1 MDYYTFKAKKNYNSV
16 YLFLKEKQF
25 SEHFIT
31 NLRKKMGYIKINN
44 NPATTNSVLNRGDIL
59 SIKSNPNQKTTI
71 MHCILPLNI
80 VFEDEYYLLINKPS
94 NLSSSPTRSH
104 YDHNLAGAVC
114 NYMDK
119 KDQNFTLRMINR
131 LDKDTSGLVLI
142 AKDLIAQKEIGF
154 IYKKYLA
161 VCEGKV
167 DKKITIDSPILTIT
181 NQGFNEIR
189 RVINPKGKPAIT
201 QVDPIKFNDRA
212 SLVELS
218 LIHGRTH
225 QIRLHMSSIN
235 HSLIGDSLYGKSS
248 EIIDHTALIC
258 YSMSFFHPFL
268 DKELNFQINPEE
280 DFDKLLV
287 FYNLK

>member
-1 MDYYTFKAKKNYNSV
+1 MDYYTFKVKKNYNSV

-59 SIKSNPNQKTTI
+59 SIKSNPNPKTTI

-80 VFEDEYYLLINKPS
+80 VFEDEYYLLINKSS

-154 IYKKYLA
+154 IHKKYLA

-235 HSLIGDSLYGKSS
+235 HSLVGDSLYGKSS